1 MITLKKY
8 TCREA
13 NDFDGTIL
21 RSIAHFDI
29 PADGIYDLSQSC
41 VVLPVTITSVET
53 AGDEGIHN
61 VSLKFR
67 PVCLVKN
74 CQLSSENAGIM
85 EDITH
90 CNFLNRNLNRLR
102 YNTQDNED
110 NTLFNGVNFVDEF
123 SNNYS
128 AFRDLVRKGTASNA
142 DRRPELRVP
151 LSALFPGVGEFTQ
164 YPAMMMGRTTVKLE
178 FQSGTNMLQEKR
190 RYDDHT
196 ANNIDIDDIAGG
208 TAKTTIVSTRTYEDA
223 KEIPFWVGQKI
234 NVSRSVDG
242 GGAAVIDTY
251 VTAVAW
257 DPAATATHTK
267 KAVLTV
273 APEVA
278 TTAQAITD
286 VTAIQVEAASLS
298 YKIEQPKLL
307 LYQVSPSP
315 SQMSSAVSKLKSG
328 TEMPFRTY
336 TLEQDS
342 VVNATAEYN
351 RNFYLEPNCAN
362 AFLFGQLP
370 AGAAGDNMNSTIT
383 NLGSFRTSLNQ
394 VDLTSQDVT
403 VDSPLY
409 KDRILWTVS
418 NAGLPLR
425 NLRDTPSVVANP
437 IPLQSV
443 QQQYQVQ
450 LKKSAVGDIAA
461 FNLHLYKQVQRV
473 LKVSGR
479 SVQVV

>member
-13 NDFDGTIL
+13 NDFDGSAL
-21 RSIAHFDI
+21 RSIVHFDI
-29 PADGIYDLSQSC
+29 PGDGIYDLSQSC

-53 AGDEGIHN
+53 AGAEAIHN

-85 EDITH
+85 EDLTH
-90 CNFLNRNLNRLR
+90 VNFLNRNLNRLR

-110 NTLFNGVNFVDEF
+110 NALFNGVNYEDEF

-142 DRRPELRVP
+142 DRRPELRVK
-151 LSALFPGVGEFTQ
+151 LSALFPGVAEFTQ
-164 YPAMMMGRTTVKLE
+164 YPAMMMGKTTVRLE
-178 FQSGTNMLQEKR
+178 FQSGTNMLQEKI
-190 RYDDHT
+190 RYDDHAGNSVGF
-196 ANNIDIDDIAGG
+196 ANIAGG
-208 TAKTTIVSTRTYEDA
+208 VGKTTLISTNDYQAA

-234 NVSRSVDG
+234 NVSRSI
-242 GGAAVIDTY
+242 GGAGATAIDTY
-251 VTAVAW
+251 ITAVAW
-257 DPAATATHTK
+257 DPAAAATHTNK
-267 KAVLTV
+267 IVLTV
-273 APEVA
+273 APEIA
-278 TTAQAITD
+278 ADGDAITA
-286 VTAIQVEAASLS
+286 VTAIQVAAASLS

>member
-13 NDFDGTIL
+13 NDFDGSVL
-21 RSIAHFDI
+21 RSIAHWDV
-29 PADGIYDLSQSC
+29 PSDGIYDLSQSC
-41 VVLPVTITSVET
+41 LVLPVTINTTET
-53 AGDEGIHN
+53 AGDDAQHN
-61 VSLKFR
+61 MSLKFR

-74 CQLSSENAGIM
+74 CQLSSENAGII
-85 EDITH
+85 EDLTH
-90 CNFLNRNLNRLR
+90 INFLNHNLNRFR

-110 NTLFNGVNFVDEF
+110 NALFNGVNAVDEF
-123 SNNYS
+123 NNNYS
-128 AFRDLVRKGTASNA
+128 AFRDLVRTGTSSVAE
-142 DRRPELRVP
+142 RRPELRVP
-151 LSALFPGVGEFTQ
+151 LSDLFPGVGSFPQ
-164 YPAMMMGRTTVKLE
+164 YPAMMMGRTTVRVE
-178 FQSGTNMLQEKR
+178 FQSGYNMLQEKR
-190 RYDDHT
+190 RYTNHT
-196 ANNIDIDDIAGG
+196 TSSVEFDDIAA
-208 TAKTTIVSTRTYEDA
+208 TVAKTTIVSEDNYQDA

-234 NVSRSVDG
+234 NVERKVD
-242 GGAAVIDTY
+242 AAAATTVDTY
-251 VTAVAW
+251 ITAIAW
-257 DPAATATHTK
+257 DATDATNPK

-286 VTAIQVEAASLS
+286 LTVIEVEAATMS

-315 SQMSSAVSKLKSG
+315 SQMNSAVSKLRSG

-370 AGAAGDNMNSTIT
+370 AGAAGDNMNSTIV

-394 VDLTSQDVT
+394 VDLTSQDVVVNT
-403 VDSPLY
+403 PLY
-409 KDRILWTVS
+409 KDRNLWTIS
-418 NAGLPLR
+418 NSNMPLR
-425 NLRDTPSVVANP
+425 NLRDSPTVVANP
-437 IPLQSV
+437 IPLTNV

-450 LKKSAVGDIAA
+450 LKKDAVGNIDP